1 MNDVKKTIIVEVD
14 PNTRLKIEKL
24 ATFNRRSISAQL
36 RWMIDCD
43 YERVFGKEP
52 EPKKAEALQVDVPF

>member
-14 PNTRLKIEKL
+14 PDTRLKIEKL

-36 RWMIDCD
+36 RWMIDKD
-43 YERVFGKEP
+43 FERCFGKEP
-52 EPKKAEALQVDVPF
+52 EPAKVEVAPVDVPF